1 MEKLII
7 LKIFDMNILY
17 HYFSNVHIVFNA
29 KYTGKLYL
37 SSQFKHCYIVLLFTQ
52 VMLVIVSC
60 GIWYL

>member
-29 KYTGKLYL
+29 KYTLSGKLYTFQVNLNIATLYYCLHKSCL
-37 SSQFKHCYIVLLFTQ
+37 SL
-52 VMLVIVSC
+52 
-60 GIWYL
+60 